1 MIEAKGVRDGCHF
14 VWKIQIE
21 AIKAGIVPEWL
32 AKSLAENVVTNDE
45 KKKLKKNRKRSG
57 LKKKSKKRKKDVDSD
72 AAEKLEESKKSSSS
86 LSSVPRFG
94 GENVGT
100 EAMRTEIMQAE
111 NGVPS
116 EKSRKRRR
124 KNKAK
129 DKKKANNDQE
139 GSGSKAN
146 TRKRGAFSV
155 AADERKKGPWDL
167 SKCSHT

>member
-14 VWKIQIE
+14 VWEIQIE
-21 AIKAGIVPEWL
+21 AMKAGIVPEWL
-32 AKSLAENVVTNDE
+32 AKSFADYVINDE
-45 KKKLKKNRKRSG
+45 KKLKKKRERSG
-57 LKKKSKKRKKDVDSD
+57 LKKKSKKRKRDVDSD
-72 AAEKLEESKKSSSS
+72 AAEKLEESKKSSSN

-100 EAMRTEIMQAE
+100 EAMQAE
-111 NGVPS
+111 NAVPS

-124 KNKAK
+124 NKAK
-129 DKKKANNDQE
+129 NKKKANNEEE
-139 GSGSKAN
+139 GSGSKAK
-146 TRKRGAFSV
+146 TRKRDAFSV

>member
-1 MIEAKGVRDGCHF
+1 VIYKSPAHSAGLLPNGV
-14 VWKIQIE
+14 V
-21 AIKAGIVPEWL
+21 
-32 AKSLAENVVTNDE
+32 S
-45 KKKLKKNRKRSG
+45 KR
-57 LKKKSKKRKKDVDSD
+57 RRDVDSD

-139 GSGSKAN
+139 GSGLKAI
-146 TRKRGAFSV
+146 
-155 AADERKKGPWDL
+155 
-167 SKCSHT
+167 

>member
-1 MIEAKGVRDGCHF
+1 
-14 VWKIQIE
+14 
-21 AIKAGIVPEWL
+21 
-32 AKSLAENVVTNDE
+32 VVS
-45 KKKLKKNRKRSG
+45 KR
-57 LKKKSKKRKKDVDSD
+57 RRDVDSD
-72 AAEKLEESKKSSSS
+72 AAEKLEESKKSSSNL

-139 GSGSKAN
+139 GSGLKAI
-146 TRKRGAFSV
+146 
-155 AADERKKGPWDL
+155 
-167 SKCSHT
+167 

>member
-57 LKKKSKKRKKDVDSD
+57 LKKKFKKIKRDVDS
-72 AAEKLEESKKSSSS
+72 EKLEESKKSSSS

-111 NGVPS
+111 NAVPS
-116 EKSRKRRR
+116 EKSRKRR

-129 DKKKANNDQE
+129 DKKKANNEEE
-139 GSGSKAN
+139 GSGSKAK
-146 TRKRGAFSV
+146 TKLV
-155 AADERKKGPWDL
+155 
-167 SKCSHT
+167 